1 MGSWTMSLALGLGC
15 DVISTRTIHFGK
27 CVLVTK
33 MYRRLNMVE
42 KQVGTFGS
50 IRKT

>member
-1 MGSWTMSLALGLGC
+1 LGVGC
-15 DVISTRTIHFGK
+15 DVISVRTTHFGK

-33 MYRRLNMVE
+33 MYQGLNMVE

-50 IRKT
+50 MRKT